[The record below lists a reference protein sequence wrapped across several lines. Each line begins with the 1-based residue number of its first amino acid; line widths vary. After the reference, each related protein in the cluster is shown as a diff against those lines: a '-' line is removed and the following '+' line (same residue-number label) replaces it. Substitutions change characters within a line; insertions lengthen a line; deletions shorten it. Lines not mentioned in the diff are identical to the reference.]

1 MGTSTPAMFTV
12 EGCCSIWATAP
23 MAFWVVQS
31 LGSLDAVIFGY
42 SLLAGCAA
50 EAEIEF
56 DETLE
61 IDTSL

>member
-1 MGTSTPAMFTV
+1 MGTWTPAMSTV
-12 EGCCSIWATAP
+12 AGCSILGVAS
-23 MAFWVVQS
+23 MAS
-31 LGSLDAVIFGY
+31 GGLLGSLDAVIFGY